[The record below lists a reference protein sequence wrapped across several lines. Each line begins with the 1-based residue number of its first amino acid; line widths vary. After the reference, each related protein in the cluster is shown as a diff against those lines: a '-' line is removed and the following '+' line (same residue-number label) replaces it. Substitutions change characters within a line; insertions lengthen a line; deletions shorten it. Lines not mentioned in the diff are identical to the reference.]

1 MQQLEEKGQKVQ
13 WLKSVFS
20 PRRTL
25 LVIDMQNDFINGSL
39 PVAGAE
45 DIIDMVEALTKMDI
59 WYQVTMMIMKTMM
72 LTILLKM
79 LVGSVEPGLASFRPH
94 LLLLS
99 SGPPSV
105 RPHLAVHQQH
115 QRGRYQDV

>member
-59 WYQVTMMIMKTMM
+59 WCQVTMIIEMMILK
-72 LTILLKM
+72 ILM
-79 LVGSVEPGLASFRPH
+79 RIFVGSVEPGLASFRPH